1 MKYECTEDILG
12 RAMVLTEIIDAHL
25 SDIEQHLKESGVSA
39 EQIRLLQT
47 ISGDVSHKYDQYL
60 FMVEDIIQ
68 DP

>member
-25 SDIEQHLKESGVSA
+25 SDLELHLKEAGVST
-39 EQIRLLQT
+39 EQIRILQ
-47 ISGDVSHKYDQYL
+47 ILSGDVSHKYDQYL
-60 FMVEDIIQ
+60 FMVEDIIR